1 MALFGRHL
9 SAVRVG
15 EVALRIESVGRVVQR
30 GVVGINPDVLEN
42 DSAGGDEVASE
53 RVISGS
59 GMREVHSRYGAPA
72 EDLRVSVKI
81 FGSADV
87 AKFTSK
93 KQAFR

>member
-1 MALFGRHL
+1 M
-9 SAVRVG
+9 
-15 EVALRIESVGRVVQR
+15 
-30 GVVGINPDVLEN
+30 GVNPDVLE
-42 DSAGGDEVASE
+42 DDRAGGDEVASE

-81 FGSADV
+81 FGSTDV